1 MNLEQIIEMYGKNDY
16 MDMNYPGR
24 IYHLSK
30 MEYHLFDNTTRVP
43 VSEDGVIIGEV
54 KLKGNYI
61 TSGKRER
68 GIKNGK
74 GN

>member
-1 MNLEQIIEMYGKNDY
+1 MKLEQIIEMYGSNDY
-16 MDMNYPGR
+16 MDMSTGK

-61 TSGKRER
+61 TPGKRER
-68 GIKNGK
+68 GIKNGSFC
-74 GN
+74 

>member
-1 MNLEQIIEMYGKNDY
+1 MNLEQIIETYGKNDY
-16 MDMNYPGR
+16 MDMNTGR

-43 VSEDGVIIGEV
+43 VSENGVIIGEV

-61 TSGKRER
+61 TPGKRKR
-68 GIKNGK
+68 GIKNGSC
-74 GN
+74 